1 VAGGMVQY
9 KLILPLVCER
19 IDKWVNQHVSESTM
33 EKGVFKQLLKHVAV
47 LRDGPAQLF
56 RA

>member
-1 VAGGMVQY
+1 MVQY